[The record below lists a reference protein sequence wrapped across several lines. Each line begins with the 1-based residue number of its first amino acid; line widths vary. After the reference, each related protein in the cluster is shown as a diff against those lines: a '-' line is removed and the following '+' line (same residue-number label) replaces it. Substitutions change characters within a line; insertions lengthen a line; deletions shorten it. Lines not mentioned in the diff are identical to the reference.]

1 MALSGKAPTA
11 KHNIGYCSRWLVPGL
26 SLRRRPVVNPLIRKL
41 EQFVRLSAADRNI
54 LTQAATSRVRKFGPR
69 VDITREGD
77 RPKDVHLIISGWACR
92 YKQLEDGR
100 RQIVSFFLPGDMCDL
115 NVFILR
121 EMDHSI
127 GTITSA
133 AVADLS
139 REFFD
144 EISAGYP
151 RIATALWW
159 ETLVNAAIQREWTMS
174 LGQRTASERMAHLLC
189 EVFLRLRL
197 AGFTQGDS
205 CEFPLTQS
213 DLADASGL
221 SKVHVNR
228 TLQDLR
234 SSELIILRGRT
245 LTVPSLERL
254 MDAALFNA
262 NYLHMEREGRQLD
275 ANE

>member
-1 MALSGKAPTA
+1 MKRPNRGPITPRSVRNWTEVTS
-11 KHNIGYCSRWLVPGL
+11 SRAA
-26 SLRRRPVVNPLIRKL
+26 
-41 EQFVRLSAADRNI
+41 RLSASDRAM
-54 LTQAATSRVRKFGPR
+54 LTRAASERVRKFVSR
-69 VDITREGD
+69 VDITTEGD
-77 RPKDVHLIISGWACR
+77 RPRDVHLILSGWACR
-92 YKQLEDGR
+92 YKQLADGR

-115 NVFILR
+115 NLFILK

-127 GTITSA
+127 GSITPVTI
-133 AVADLS
+133 ADLS

-159 ETLVNAAIQREWTMS
+159 ETLVNAAIQREWTMN

-189 EVFLRLRL
+189 EIFFRLGL
-197 AGFTQGDS
+197 GGLTDDTS
-205 CEFPLTQS
+205 CDFPLTHA
-213 DLADASGL
+213 DLADATGL

-228 TLQDLR
+228 TLQELR
-234 SSELIILRGRT
+234 TAGLIVLKGKT

-254 MDAALFNA
+254 MDTGLFNP
-262 NYLHMEREGRQLD
+262 NYLHMEREGRQID